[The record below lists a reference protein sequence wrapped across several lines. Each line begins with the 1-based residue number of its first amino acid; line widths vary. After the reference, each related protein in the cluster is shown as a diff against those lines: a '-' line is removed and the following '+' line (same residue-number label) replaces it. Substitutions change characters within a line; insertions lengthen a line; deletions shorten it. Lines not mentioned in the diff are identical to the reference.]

1 MKKSS
6 HEIWGEQYVPV
17 FGPKDGFGIRE
28 GEDVLGLDEEE
39 RDLWEHAYTDPHR
52 AEIMQQRDARR
63 LKEHQESEA
72 EREREEW
79 TTSRAAQLLKKLGE
93 CFAEYKEC
101 MEQDPRLQ
109 EKALAF
115 DEMNQKIFNKMRNS
129 IERANNS
136 PRCRHPKA
144 GGGTCRAPRV
154 RGKKYCHMHEMLEEA
169 RPEKISLPN
178 LSDANAIHGAIAKG
192 MQAVVDGKLEY
203 KQASIL
209 GYYLQLA
216 LSNIGRVNF
225 AEEPAT
231 DTLIRRSGNPVIGD
245 PEKQEPRRNLPRMR
259 ADKRGFESKRPL
271 RRREK

>member
-1 MKKSS
+1 MD
-6 HEIWGEQYVPV
+6 ENRYPYC
-17 FGPKDGFGIRE
+17 PKDDFGYRE
-28 GEDVLGLDEEE
+28 GENALGMDQEEQALWNKARSQDE
-39 RDLWEHAYTDPHR
+39 RFA
-52 AEIMQQRDARR
+52 IMQQRDKRR
-63 LKEHQESEA
+63 LKEHEEH
-72 EREREEW
+72 ERQAW
-79 TTSRAAQLLKKLGE
+79 PTTRAGQLLKKLGE

-101 MEQDPRLQ
+101 LEHDPRLQ

-178 LSDANAIHGAIAKG
+178 LADANAIHGAIAKG
-192 MQAVVDGKLEY
+192 AQAVVDGKLDY

-216 LSNIGRVNF
+216 LSNIRHVNF
-225 AEEPAT
+225 EDELT
-231 DTLIRRSGNPVIGD
+231 TGSHG
-245 PEKQEPRRNLPRMR
+245 
-259 ADKRGFESKRPL
+259 
-271 RRREK
+271 